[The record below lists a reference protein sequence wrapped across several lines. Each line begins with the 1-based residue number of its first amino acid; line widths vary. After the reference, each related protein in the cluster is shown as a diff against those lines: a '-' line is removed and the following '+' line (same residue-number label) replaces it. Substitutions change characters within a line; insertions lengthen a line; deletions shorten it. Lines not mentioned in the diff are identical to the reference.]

1 MKSAEKPCDQFRHLF
16 VKLVLNQNPR
26 SEDIDL
32 VNAFRINNP
41 HLPATSTRTRSSNP
55 FQRVKPSFKV
65 SDVEERYDREKY
77 VELASARERID
88 Q

>member
-1 MKSAEKPCDQFRHLF
+1 
-16 VKLVLNQNPR
+16 
-26 SEDIDL
+26 
-32 VNAFRINNP
+32 
-41 HLPATSTRTRSSNP
+41 
-55 FQRVKPSFKV
+55 VKPSFKV